1 MALIKCPECGS
12 QVSDKAPACIHCGY
26 PITSGNNNEYKYS
39 CKVDGKIIDLTY
51 LEKSIDELSP
61 TDKEDLYNQ
70 CRWIF
75 ENWIH
80 PGASKP
86 AFNSNDNIQIA
97 LNAGNITNT
106 VNKFFGWNTQN
117 KKAILSY
124 KLITLCIENKFN
136 GFGFNTEDYVT
147 NESQEIESQQP
158 TPQLTTAS
166 QNVVRC
172 PRCGS
177 TSVTTEDRGYDI
189 IWGWIGSSWKKN
201 LCQKCGYT
209 WTPGTK

>member
-1 MALIKCPECGS
+1 MALIKCSECGN
-12 QVSDKAPACIHCGY
+12 QISDRASVCIHCGC
-26 PITSGNNNEYKYS
+26 PIISINNNSYKYS

-136 GFGFNTEDYVT
+136 GFDFNTEDYVI
-147 NESQEIESQQP
+147 NRSQEVESQQP
-158 TPQLTTAS
+158 APQPVIS

-172 PRCGS
+172 TRCGS
-177 TSVTTEDRGYDI
+177 TSIAAEKRGFDPR
-189 IWGWIGSSWKKN
+189 WGFLGSDWVRYN
-201 LCQKCGYT
+201 VCQKCGHR
-209 WTPGTK
+209 WKIGR